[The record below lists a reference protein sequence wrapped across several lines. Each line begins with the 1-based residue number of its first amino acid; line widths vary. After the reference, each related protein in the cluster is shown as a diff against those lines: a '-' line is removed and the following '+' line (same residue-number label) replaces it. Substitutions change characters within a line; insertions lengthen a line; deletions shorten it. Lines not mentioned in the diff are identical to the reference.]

1 MSTDDPFLAKRKVIR
16 IISLALLT
24 SGLLFLLAW
33 IFIPFGPGP
42 EARAALVSDSKVH
55 VEQDP
60 DWITFVPAGASPTTG
75 LIFFPGG
82 HVDYRSYAPVAR
94 EIALNGYQVTVV
106 RVPANLAVFG
116 ITRAD
121 RVIAAYP
128 GIRHWAIGGHSLGGM
143 MAAPYAAFHP
153 NTIQGV
159 VLWAAPPMAD
169 LSRSRMAGAITY
181 GTHDVGIWVDAV
193 EAAIPLLPPG
203 TSVEPIVGG
212 GHTGFGDYT
221 TEFGGQ
227 APAISPQLQ
236 QAYAADLT
244 VRLLRE
250 IAGN

>member
-1 MSTDDPFLAKRKVIR
+1 MAPNDPFLAKPKVLKLLL
-16 IISLALLT
+16 LALLT
-24 SGLLFLLAW
+24 SALLFLLAW

-42 EARAALVSDSKVH
+42 EAWAALVSDSKIH
-55 VEQDP
+55 VEQTA
-60 DWITFVPAGASPTTG
+60 DWVTFKPTGPSPTTG
-75 LIFFPGG
+75 LIFFPGS

-106 RVPANLAVFG
+106 RVPASLAVFG

-128 GIRHWAIGGHSLGGM
+128 AIRHWAIGGHSLGGTIAM
-143 MAAPYAAFHP
+143 SYAAWHP

-159 VLWAAPPMAD
+159 VLWAAPPMAN
-169 LSRSRMAGAITY
+169 LSRSGMAGAVTY
-181 GTHDVGIWVDAV
+181 GTNDVGIWLDAV
-193 EAAIPLLPPG
+193 QAGIPLLPPG

-227 APAISPQLQ
+227 SAGISPQLQ

-244 VRLLRE
+244 VRLLRK